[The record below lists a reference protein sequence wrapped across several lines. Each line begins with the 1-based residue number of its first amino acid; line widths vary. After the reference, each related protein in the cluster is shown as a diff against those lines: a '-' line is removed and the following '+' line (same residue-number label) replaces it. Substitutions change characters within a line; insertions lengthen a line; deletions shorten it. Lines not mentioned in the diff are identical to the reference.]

1 LASAAHNGELLP
13 VGLEPGLDFT
23 GSFTLPDNPHSFAAH
38 VAVVEVNKDTGH
50 INILGYV
57 GVHDCGRIVNPMLV
71 EGQIHGGIAQGI
83 GQALTEG
90 VVYSPTGQPLAGSLM
105 DYAVPR
111 SDLMPD
117 LVLDT
122 MNIPSDTNPL
132 GAKGI
137 GSVSTVPAPVAV
149 ANAVLDALASSGVRH
164 LDTPLTPE
172 KVWRAIQQGES
183 K

>member
-1 LASAAHNGELLP
+1 M
-13 VGLEPGLDFT
+13 
-23 GSFTLPDNPHSFAAH
+23 
-38 VAVVEVNKDTGH
+38 AVVEVSKDTGH
-50 INILGYV
+50 IEILRYV
-57 GVHDCGRIVNPMLV
+57 GVHDCGRIINPLIV

-90 VVYSPTGQPLAGSLM
+90 MVYSQDGQPLTGSLM

-111 SDLMPD
+111 SESMPD
-117 LVLDT
+117 VVLDT
-122 MNIPSDTNPL
+122 LNVPSDTNPL

-137 GSVSTVPAPVAV
+137 GSVSTVPSPVAV
-149 ANAVLDALASSGVRH
+149 ANAVLDALAPLGIRH

-172 KVWRAIQQGES
+172 KVWRAIHEAEA